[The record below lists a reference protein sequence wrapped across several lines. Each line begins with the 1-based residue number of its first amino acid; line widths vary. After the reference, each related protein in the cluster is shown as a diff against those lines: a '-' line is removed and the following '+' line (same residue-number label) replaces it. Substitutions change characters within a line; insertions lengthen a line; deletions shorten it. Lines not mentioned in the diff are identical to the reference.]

1 MDRLA
6 LLGGG
11 RRVRHAEHRPQEGDD
26 GVIGHGLPVGEG
38 LDRTPAG
45 RAKRL
50 LAFVGKPRLANA
62 RLTHQADDLSHPLAR
77 PRPARL
83 EQREFLRA
91 PLKGRVLPG

>member
-1 MDRLA
+1 M
-6 LLGGG
+6 
-11 RRVRHAEHRPQEGDD
+11 
-26 GVIGHGLPVGEG
+26 IGHGLPVGEG

-50 LAFVGKPRLANA
+50 LAFVGKSRLVNA
-62 RLTHQADDLSHPLAR
+62 GLAHQADHLSHPLAR

-83 EQREFLRA
+83 EQCEFLCA